1 MSGALSPLYLQE
13 EIILVN
19 LTSFKRYVQT
29 DTHFFINFIH
39 KETCYNF
46 MCNAYSRETAL
57 SIASI
62 L

>member
-29 DTHFFINFIH
+29 DTHFLINFIH
-39 KETCYNF
+39 KGTYYNS
-46 MCNAYSRETAL
+46 MWNAYSRETAV